1 MKQIYV
7 IFSILLLVVT
17 LSACSVQ
24 PDPYSPSGT
33 YIESNIDLGNPS
45 DIKPFT
51 SEDDYQEF
59 FSSLSSSNSYY
70 YGGLARGGDLMV
82 ESVAMDGMAPM
93 VKTTATN
100 SNVGV
105 SDDFSG
111 TNNQVQGV
119 DEADLLKTDGEFIYT
134 ITDNTI
140 FVIKAT
146 PGEDSK
152 VLSQVTLKDVY
163 PSEMLLKGD
172 KLVVIGRVDVYKFRD
187 ELDVVPE
194 NGMSF
199 AYVYDVS
206 DKESPKLVKELLF
219 EGWYD
224 TARLYDEAYVV
235 TRVRP
240 EIRDVYPLPMVVT
253 DGVVSTLRPADMFY
267 IPYQYNSPELA
278 IVHKIDLDTY
288 NVDST
293 AVTVDNLQTVYMS
306 YDNIYVVG
314 HESISEYRLEQIIL
328 QELIEP
334 KLSVKDLDLIKK
346 IKETDNAVLSQYEK
360 EQKIQSIYMKRL
372 YSMSSDEQDDLQDEA
387 ENLMVEKV
395 KDMQYLDY
403 VLIHKIDID
412 RLKVQA
418 SNKVPGQV
426 VNQFS
431 LDEYDGYLR
440 IATTIP
446 QRWSNLIESQKDE
459 SNNIYVLNKDLET
472 VGSLTGLAEN
482 ERIYSTRFVGDRLY
496 MVTFRQVD
504 PFFVIDLSNPKKPT
518 SLGELKI
525 PGFSRYLHPYDATHI
540 IGIGQDATETGRTS
554 GLKISLFDVE
564 DVANPKEVAKYVTEA
579 KYASSTALYEHKA
592 FLFSKEKNL
601 LVIPAYSYE
610 WKDNQQS
617 GYAGAF
623 VFNIDESNIE
633 LRGLIDHTKG
643 SNNIW
648 NSQVERSLY
657 IGDLLYTKSR
667 NLLRINALE
676 DLSSVKDVSLE
687 VKQTGDIPI
696 Y

>member
-1 MKQIYV
+1 MKQI
-7 IFSILLLVVT
+7 FSLFAILLLVVT
-17 LSACSVQ
+17 LTACSVQ

-33 YIESNIDLGNPS
+33 YIETDIDLSNP
-45 DIKPFT
+45 DDLKPFT

-59 FSSLSSSNSYY
+59 FSSLSSNDYY
-70 YGGLARGGDLMV
+70 YDGMRGGGLMMEA
-82 ESVAMDGMAPM
+82 VALDSAAPM
-93 VKTTATN
+93 VKTTASN
-100 SNVGV
+100 SGV
-105 SDDFSG
+105 VSNDDFSG

-119 DEADLLKTDGEFIYT
+119 DEADLLKTNGEFIYT

-140 FVIKAT
+140 FIIKAT
-146 PGEDSK
+146 PGEDSQ
-152 VLSQVTLKDVY
+152 VVSQISLKDVY
-163 PSEMLLKGD
+163 PSELLLDGD
-172 KLVVIGRVDVYKFRD
+172 KLIVIGRVDVYKFRD

-206 DKESPKLVKELLF
+206 DSKKPTLVKELLF
-219 EGWYD
+219 EGWYE
-224 TARLYDEAYVV
+224 TARLYEDAYVV

-240 EIRDVYPLPMVVT
+240 EIRDVYPLPVIVD
-253 DGVVSTLRPADMFY
+253 DGVVSTLRPTDMFY
-267 IPYQYNSPELA
+267 IPHHYNYPELA
-278 IVHKIDLDTY
+278 VVHKIDLGSYD
-288 NVDST
+288 VDST

-314 HESISEYRLEQIIL
+314 HESISEYRLEQLLL

-334 KLSVKDLDLIKK
+334 KLSEKDLDLIEK
-346 IKETDNAVLSQYEK
+346 IKQTDNVVLSQYEK

-372 YSMSSDEQDDLQDEA
+372 YSMSSEEQDSLEDEA
-387 ENLMVEKV
+387 ESLMAEKV
-395 KDMQYLDY
+395 KEMEYLDY
-403 VLIHKIDID
+403 VLLH
-412 RLKVQA
+412 RLDLDSLDVKA
-418 SNKVPGQV
+418 SDKVPGRV

-431 LDEYDGYLR
+431 LDEFDGYLR

-446 QRWSNLIESQKDE
+446 QRWNSLIDSQKDE
-459 SNNIYVLNKDLET
+459 SNNIYVLNEDLET

-482 ERIYSTRFVGDRLY
+482 ENIYSTRFVGERLY
-496 MVTFRQVD
+496 MVTFRRVD
-504 PFFVIDLSNPKKPT
+504 PFFVIDLSNPEKPE

-525 PGFSRYLHPYDATHI
+525 PGFSRYLHPYDENHI
-540 IGIGQDATETGRTS
+540 IGIGQEATETGRTT

-564 DVANPKEVAKYVTEA
+564 DVSNPQEVAKYVTDE

-623 VFNIDESNIE
+623 VFNIDSEDIE
-633 LRGLIDHTKG
+633 LRGLIDHAKG
-643 SNNIW
+643 SNNVW

-676 DLSSVKDVSLE
+676 DLSSVNDVALE